1 MGTIYP
7 GAPGATG
14 QPARA
19 RSLAEHATPN
29 TTEEAN
35 DRCRTPD
42 GSAAEEKHSGHTR
55 TNLVPRQPPST
66 TPNYPHR
73 APFKQLR
80 NNLVGKLTPGGHR
93 TRRTRREIPLPPPK
107 GGLTKLVPLI
117 EWATTKPA

>member
-1 MGTIYP
+1 MPDP
-7 GAPGATG
+7 GRQRRGGKAFRPH
-14 QPARA
+14 PNES
-19 RSLAEHATPN
+19 RSQ
-29 TTEEAN
+29 
-35 DRCRTPD
+35 
-42 GSAAEEKHSGHTR
+42 AA
-55 TNLVPRQPPST
+55 PST